1 MTWVTVYDI
10 RHDAERVRQIQEA
23 TLNRPGFGLV
33 PEPALFGSD
42 EWWQAIDD
50 GRVTATVEE
59 GVVGVVRWGSMGD
72 WPVWR
77 FRSADGTES
86 EWTREGDYT
95 RYVEGLPA
103 RITTVITRWKAT
115 PRLSGWG
122 SRPRTQCSLRWNWR
136 TVMRAQ
142 PGRPRDHFAPVHE
155 IRHDDRLNGASDP
168 P

>member
-10 RHDAERVRQIQEA
+10 RHDAERVRHIQEA

-59 GVVGVVRWGSMGD
+59 GVVSVVRWGSMGD
-72 WPVWR
+72 WPVWH

-95 RYVEGLPA
+95 RYVDGLRA
-103 RITTVITRWKAT
+103 RITTVITRWKADSM
-115 PRLSGWG
+115 PVRMGKPAAHPMIIKIELEDSDARSAGA
-122 SRPRTQCSLRWNWR
+122 
-136 TVMRAQ
+136 V
-142 PGRPRDHFAPVHE
+142 PGPFGGDS
-155 IRHDDRLNGASDP
+155 SDP
-168 P
+168 

>member
-10 RHDAERVRQIQEA
+10 RHEPERVRQIQEA

-59 GVVGVVRWGSMGD
+59 GAVGVVRWGSMGD

-103 RITTVITRWKAT
+103 RITTVITRWKADSSSVRMGEPT
-115 PRLSGWG
+115 AHSMLIKVELEDSDARSARAAPGPFGAG
-122 SRPRTQCSLRWNWR
+122 S
-136 TVMRAQ
+136 
-142 PGRPRDHFAPVHE
+142 
-155 IRHDDRLNGASDP
+155 
-168 P
+168 